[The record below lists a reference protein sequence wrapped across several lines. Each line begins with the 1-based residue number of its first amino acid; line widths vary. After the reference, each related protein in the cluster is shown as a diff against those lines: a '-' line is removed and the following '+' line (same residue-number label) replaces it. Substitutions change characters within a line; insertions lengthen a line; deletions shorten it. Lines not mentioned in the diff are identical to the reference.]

1 MPRTRPVADSTALH
15 RRSLLAVTGAVAL
28 SAGAGYALRSG
39 GGQAVAADAGADG
52 TVLTSSRQAPAAP
65 LAPYTRGT
73 TVAGMSVPRGGRAA
87 GYRRLDEGPGWE
99 RVVRGELAGARSGRE
114 DRRTTLAAFVQLT
127 DLHVIDA
134 QHPLRLEYLRSADV
148 HAWRPHEALT
158 VHGAVSSSSGSTPC
172 AAPPSPAP
180 RCTSR

>member
-1 MPRTRPVADSTALH
+1 MPRTRSVADSTALH